1 MDLGRFC
8 NNAPSKIDSYE
19 VIYRAIRPGGNGLR
33 LLEQSADGA
42 FGGEP
47 REHAVHELDV
57 VHFREFRQKA
67 LRALNIM
74 LLQVAEQVDSKGP
87 TQSDFAQVIKI
98 AASFRSHIPKYFSES
113 ILELR
118 TTLWAPQAMEAG
130 GNFHNGAV
138 LYPNAPL
145 FSRSRWAVYEHE
157 FLLTCDLW
165 VNVISPILTGDSYKY
180 ESLGKQARD
189 TKRKAEDLS

>member
-74 LLQVAEQVDSKGP
+74 LLQVAEQVDNKG
-87 TQSDFAQVIKI
+87 SN
-98 AASFRSHIPKYFSES
+98 SE
-113 ILELR
+113 
-118 TTLWAPQAMEAG
+118 
-130 GNFHNGAV
+130 
-138 LYPNAPL
+138 
-145 FSRSRWAVYEHE
+145 
-157 FLLTCDLW
+157 
-165 VNVISPILTGDSYKY
+165 
-180 ESLGKQARD
+180 
-189 TKRKAEDLS
+189 